1 LVAKGY
7 TDNFEKSIKII
18 TMKDN
23 KRHFATSKSS
33 LDSHKIETT
42 MELLIKYLYI

>member
-1 LVAKGY
+1 
-7 TDNFEKSIKII
+7 
-18 TMKDN
+18 MKDN